1 MFVSISISHIL
12 FLNIL
17 RYVVFILWNNKY
29 MLFAGWE
36 VRMVKNSDRGLINAV
51 FSRSRSQFF
60 TIWFFTNLVFP
71 LQKLNSND
79 TLQQDSRGFNAAF
92 SQWVSSVSVVQW
104 TVHVSNLNGRGK
116 TPRERILVVEL
127 KLELCSLFHSEKIVW
142 ENSNISWMKVP
153 PISSTVTKYLT
164 F

>member
-12 FLNIL
+12 FLNIF

-36 VRMVKNSDRGLINAV
+36 VRMVKNCDRGPINAV

-71 LQKLNSND
+71 LLKLNSND
-79 TLQQDSRGFNAAF
+79 TLQQDTRGFNAAF

-104 TVHVSNLNGRGK
+104 TVQVSNLNGRGK
-116 TPRERILVVEL
+116 THRERILVVEL
-127 KLELCSLFHSEKIVW
+127 KLELCSLFHCEKIVW
-142 ENSNISWMKVP
+142 KNSNIRWMRVP
-153 PISSTVTKYLT
+153 SISSTVTKYLT